1 MHTFRDSA
9 GMSFGNYTPQPVD
22 ATDIT
27 HPYEL
32 YILAEEIAK
41 NVHEVWSAGRMRDG
55 LLSPFPAIR
64 AE

>member
-1 MHTFRDSA
+1 
-9 GMSFGNYTPQPVD
+9 MSFGNNTPQPVD

-27 HPYEL
+27 LSQEL
-32 YILAEEIAK
+32 YILAEEIAE

-55 LLSPFPAIR
+55 LLSPLPAIR